1 MGVKNFIRFIEKYAP
16 GAIRYKKISDYQGL
30 RIGIDANLFIYKI
43 IYGIRVRG
51 YDLKNDDLVITHIHS
66 MLLKFMGFLK
76 YNIRPIFVFD
86 NMMPSIK
93 SNALKKRAIAKK
105 KMILKH
111 KSSKTKEGKR
121 KYYYASTSLTSGEI
135 DDCKKLILIFGYN
148 YINAKEEAD
157 SQLVNLLKNNLIDL
171 IVSDD
176 MDILLFGGNLMLKNF
191 TIDSKKYIQQI
202 DLDLI
207 LSESRITMDQLIQIG
222 LLHGTDYCEKNLSSS
237 KAYHT
242 VINGPNVSVIDPR
255 DDCQEA
261 YEYFINAPTHNS
273 HNIQINQINFD
284 LCPDTEKLSS
294 FLSKHRFK
302 DDYID
307 LMIKN
312 VRKYT
317 ECA

>member
-16 GAIRYKKISDYQGL
+16 GAIRYKKISDYKDQ

-86 NMMPSIK
+86 NKMPLIK
-93 SNALKKRAIAKK
+93 SNEMKKRAIAKK
-105 KMILKH
+105 KMIQKH

-121 KYYYASTSLTSGEI
+121 KYYYAKTSLSDKEI

-148 YINAKEEAD
+148 YVIAKEEAD
-157 SQLVNLLKNNLIDL
+157 GQLVNLLKNNLIDL

-176 MDILLFGGNLMLKNF
+176 MDVLLFGGNLMLKNF

-207 LSESRITMDQLIQIG
+207 LSEARITMDQLIQIG

-237 KAYHT
+237 KAYQS
-242 VINGPNVSVIDPR
+242 VINSLNVIDPK
-255 DDCQEA
+255 DECQEA
-261 YEYFINAPTHNS
+261 YDYFINAPTNNS
-273 HNIQINQINFD
+273 HNIQINQINLD

-294 FLSKHRFK
+294 FLSEHRFK

-307 LMIKN
+307 LIVKN

-317 ECA
+317 QSA